1 MRTNLMQ
8 FTPCQTKAF
17 HLLETNKNIFLT
29 GAAGTGKSFLLRCFL
44 QNKPLKSHPILASTG
59 TAALLVDGRTFH
71 SFFGLGI
78 LEGGREATVSR
89 VLNIGTSLNRIRTA
103 ECIVIDE
110 ISMLSGE
117 TLATAEEIARLA
129 RENDD
134 PWGGLRI
141 IAVGD
146 FAQLPPVQQGNT
158 EKDWGFMHPVWTYTG
173 FQPIYLQTPVRT
185 TEPRLLSVLNDVREG
200 NVTGQVASFLED
212 RRHPEGLAFEGT
224 RLYPRR
230 ASADAYN
237 RKRLATLPSEQRE
250 FPTTYVGN
258 ARGIEQLKKQCP
270 VPEFL
275 QLKVDALVMLRK
287 NDTSFPYKYVN
298 GTLGTVV
305 SMTSSH
311 LILRLFNDKTVD
323 IEPEEFTLLDGNG
336 KKRASACNFPV
347 MLAWATTIHKAQ
359 GASIDRLMVN
369 ISGLWE
375 SGHAYVA
382 LSRAKSE
389 EGLHVE
395 HWEESSIF
403 MDPHVQRLYEE
414 VLSEWSTLSETLP
427 DTLPSFE
434 LKKGG
439 RPKAEAKVPN
449 YKQTEELL
457 KKKLSLTEIADVLG
471 WKEGT
476 IIGHIEKLIRDEF
489 DVPDF
494 EHLRPD
500 MDEFDA
506 IQTAFEDHGTEFLGT
521 VYAKLRGEYSYEQL
535 RLVRLFMT

>member
-1 MRTNLMQ
+1 MQ

-17 HLLETNKNIFLT
+17 HLLESNANVFLT

-44 QNKPLKSHPILASTG
+44 QDKPLKSHPVLASTG

-78 LEGGREATVSR
+78 LEGGMAATVSR
-89 VLNIGTSLNRIRTA
+89 VLNIGTSLKRIRNA

-110 ISMLSGE
+110 VSMLSGE
-117 TLATAEEIARLA
+117 TLATAEEIARRA
-129 RENDD
+129 RENDA

-146 FAQLPPVQQGNT
+146 FAQLPPVQPGNT

-185 TEPRLLSVLNDVREG
+185 TEPLLLSVLNSVREG
-200 NVTGQVASFLED
+200 NVTPEVSQFLED

-230 ASADAYN
+230 AAADAYN
-237 RKRLATLPSEQRE
+237 RKRLATLPTDQQE
-250 FPTTYVGN
+250 FPTVYTGDG
-258 ARGIEQLKKQCP
+258 RGIEQLKKQCP
-270 VPEFL
+270 IPEFL
-275 QLKVDALVMLRK
+275 HLKVDALVMLRK

-305 SMTSSH
+305 SMTPNH
-311 LILRLFNDKTVD
+311 LILRLMNDKTVD
-323 IEPEEFTLLDGNG
+323 IEPEEFSLLDGNG
-336 KKRASACNFPV
+336 KKRAGATNFPV

-389 EGLHVE
+389 EGLHIE
-395 HWEESSIF
+395 HWEEQSIF
-403 MDPHVQRLYEE
+403 IDPHVQRLYEE
-414 VLSEWSTLSETLP
+414 VLDEWSTASEKLP
-427 DTLPSFE
+427 DTLPNFE

-449 YKQTEELL
+449 HKQTETLL
-457 KKKLSLTEIADVLG
+457 KKKLPLEEIANVLG

-476 IIGHIEKLIRDEF
+476 IVGHIEKLVREEV

-494 EHLRPD
+494 EYIRPEHH
-500 MDEFDA
+500 EFQV
-506 IQTAFEDHGTEFLGT
+506 IQSAFEDHGTEYLVPVFE
-521 VYAKLRGEYSYEQL
+521 KLRGRYTYEQL
-535 RLVRLFMT
+535 RLVRLFLL